1 MQPVCVKKMM
11 YFFRNYEWGF
21 PGMGPGGP
29 GGIVPGMAGAGAGGP
44 PAIPSSVAPTTADVI
59 AQQSQVIFFFY
70 ICVVVT
76 TRFDIS
82 TFSIRYS
89 MHFSLDAK
97 ILPQITLSN
106 HRSV

>member
-1 MQPVCVKKMM
+1 MDRKNATCLCKRKMM

-59 AQQSQVIFFFY
+59 AQQSQVISFFIYVWFSQQGLTFQPFKFN
-70 ICVVVT
+70 ILC
-76 TRFDIS
+76 IS
-82 TFSIRYS
+82 
-89 MHFSLDAK
+89 L
-97 ILPQITLSN
+97 
-106 HRSV
+106 